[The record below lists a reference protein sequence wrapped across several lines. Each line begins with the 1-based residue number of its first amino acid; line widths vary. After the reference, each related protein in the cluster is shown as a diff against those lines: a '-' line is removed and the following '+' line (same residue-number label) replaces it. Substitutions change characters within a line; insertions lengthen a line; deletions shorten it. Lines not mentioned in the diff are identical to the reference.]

1 MVVVADNSRMTSVE
15 YGSHA
20 PRVSDAEREHA
31 LAVLRQGLVDG
42 RVSQDTFVR
51 RMELILSAARL
62 PELNAAIRDLP
73 YQEPPPQQHTGGWL
87 MTTVTRLSAFNQRVR
102 RAWRSERLPQLLLPA
117 PGPLPLSIGRASGSG
132 LRLNHASVSR
142 QHATLRGTGTGW
154 TLRDLGSSN
163 GTWVNGLRVT
173 ESVRVRP
180 GDHVSFGAMAFR
192 LAAPSPGPYYG

>member
-1 MVVVADNSRMTSVE
+1 MTSVE

-20 PRVSDAEREHA
+20 PRVSDAERERA

-51 RMELILSAARL
+51 RMELILAAVRL
-62 PELNAAIRDLP
+62 PELNDAIRDLP
-73 YQEPPPQQHTGGWL
+73 YQEPAPQRTGGWFL
-87 MTTVTRLSAFNQRVR
+87 ATVTRLSAFNERMR
-102 RAWRSERLPQLLLPA
+102 RAWQSERLPQLLLPA

-173 ESVRVRP
+173 DSVRVRP

-192 LAAPSPGPYYG
+192 LAAPSQELYR